1 MSDNEPVR
9 RSITATLNEICA
21 AEKSLKEQGIDVRD
35 PDEWQELGE
44 IVARIERKLMANRK
58 ENAA

>member
-21 AEKSLKEQGIDVRD
+21 TEKSLKEQGIDVHD